1 MRQSLHIL
9 TRPVL
14 IAALAAAAVA
24 APVIAQQANQAAAL
38 PGTPD
43 ASRVTAGT
51 YTVDP
56 AHTQVMWRVNH
67 FGFNDYFGL
76 FGDVKGTLRIDP
88 AKLQSSAV
96 DITIPLRSLKTN
108 SDGLTKHLSGSDF
121 FEFDRFDEATFKSTG
136 ITLDPDGVRARIDGN
151 LTLKGQ
157 TRPATITARFEGA
170 GTNPMNKKQTLGFH
184 GLATIK
190 RSQFGIDY
198 ALPNVPDD
206 VNLAISVAFE
216 KQ

>member
-1 MRQSLHIL
+1 MRL

-14 IAALAAAAVA
+14 IASLATAAVA
-24 APVIAQQANQAAAL
+24 APVIAQQAAQAPAAT
-38 PGTPD
+38 PGAPD
-43 ASRVTAGT
+43 KSRVAAGS
-51 YTVDP
+51 YAVDP

-76 FGDVKGTLRIDP
+76 FGDVTGTLKLDP
-88 AKLQSSAV
+88 ANLQGSSVEIA
-96 DITIPLRSLKTN
+96 IPLRSLKTN
-108 SDGLTKHLSGSDF
+108 SDGLTKHLASADF
-121 FEFDRFDEATFKSTG
+121 FEFDRWDSATFKSTG

-157 TRPATITARFEGA
+157 TRPVSITARFEGA
-170 GTNPMNKKQTLGFH
+170 GTNPMNKKETVGFH
-184 GLATIK
+184 GLATIQ
-190 RSQFGIDY
+190 RSQFGISY
-198 ALPNVPDD
+198 ALPNIPDE

>member
-1 MRQSLHIL
+1 MRL
-9 TRPVL
+9 TRPVV
-14 IAALAAAAVA
+14 IAALATAAIA
-24 APVIAQQANQAAAL
+24 APVIAQQATTAPAAL

-43 ASRVTAGT
+43 TSRVTAGS
-51 YTVDP
+51 YAVDP
-56 AHTQVMWRVNH
+56 SHTQVMWRVNH

-76 FGDVKGTLRIDP
+76 FGDVTGTLRIDP
-88 AKLQSSAV
+88 ANLQAAAV
-96 DITIPLRSLKTN
+96 DITIPMRSLKTN
-108 SDGLTKHLSGSDF
+108 SDGLTKHLSGTDF
-121 FEFDRFDEATFKSTG
+121 FEFDRFENANFKSTA

-157 TRPATITARFEGA
+157 TRPMSITARFEGA
-170 GTNPMNKKQTLGFH
+170 GTNPMNKKETVGFH

-190 RSQFGIDY
+190 RSQFGISY

>member
-1 MRQSLHIL
+1 MRL

-14 IAALAAAAVA
+14 IAALATAAIA
-24 APVIAQQANQAAAL
+24 APVIAQQATTAPAAL

-43 ASRVTAGT
+43 TSRVTAGN
-51 YTVDP
+51 YAVDP
-56 AHTQVMWRVNH
+56 SHTQVMWRVNH

-76 FGDVKGTLRIDP
+76 FGDVTGTLRIDP
-88 AKLQSSAV
+88 ANLQAAAV
-96 DITIPLRSLKTN
+96 DITIPMRSLKTN
-108 SDGLTKHLSGSDF
+108 SDGLTKHLSGTDF
-121 FEFDRFDEATFKSTG
+121 FEFDRFENANFKSTA

-157 TRPATITARFEGA
+157 TRPMSITARFEGA
-170 GTNPMNKKQTLGFH
+170 GTNPMNKKETVGFH

-190 RSQFGIDY
+190 RSQFGISY

>member
-1 MRQSLHIL
+1 MRL

-14 IAALAAAAVA
+14 IAAVATAAIA
-24 APVIAQQANQAAAL
+24 APVIAQQATTAPAAT
-38 PGTPD
+38 PGAPD
-43 ASRVTAGT
+43 KSRVTAGS
-51 YTVDP
+51 YAVDP
-56 AHTQVMWRVNH
+56 SHTQVMWRVNH

-76 FGDVKGTLRIDP
+76 FGDVTGTLKLDP
-88 AKLQSSAV
+88 ANLQASAV

-108 SDGLTKHLSGSDF
+108 SDGLTKHLASADF
-121 FEFDRFDEATFKSTG
+121 FEFDRFEDATFKSTA

-157 TRPATITARFEGA
+157 TRPMTITARFEGA
-170 GTNPMNKKQTLGFH
+170 GTNPMNKKETVGFH
-184 GLATIK
+184 GLATIQ
-190 RSQFGIDY
+190 RSQFGINY
-198 ALPNVPDD
+198 ALPNIPDE

>member
-1 MRQSLHIL
+1 MRSS
-9 TRPVL
+9 RPIL
-14 IAALAAAAVA
+14 IAALATAAIA
-24 APVIAQQANQAAAL
+24 APVIAQQAGTVPASL

-43 ASRVTAGT
+43 KARVTAGT
-51 YTVDP
+51 YAVDP
-56 AHTQVMWRVNH
+56 SHTQVMWRVNH

-76 FGDVKGTLRIDP
+76 FGDVKGTLKLDP
-88 AKLQSSAV
+88 ANLKASSV

-108 SDGLTKHLSGSDF
+108 SDGLTKHLSGADF
-121 FEFDRFDEATFKSTG
+121 FEFDRFEDANFRSTA
-136 ITLDPDGVRARIDGN
+136 ITIDPDGARARIDGN

-157 TRPATITARFEGA
+157 TRPMSITARFEGA
-170 GTNPMNKKQTLGFH
+170 GTNPMNNKQTVGFH